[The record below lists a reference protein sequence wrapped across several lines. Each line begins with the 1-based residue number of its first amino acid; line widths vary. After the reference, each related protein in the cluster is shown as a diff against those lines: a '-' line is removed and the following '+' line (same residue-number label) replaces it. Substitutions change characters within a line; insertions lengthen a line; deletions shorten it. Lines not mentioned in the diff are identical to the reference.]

1 MATSK
6 DNQLDSQTGEGNH
19 EASTFDAT
27 ADAAGVIRQR
37 TLKTAI
43 NCSGVAL
50 HSGAKV
56 SMTLQPADADSGIV
70 FKRTDIAGKG
80 ALIPA
85 TWDRVT
91 DTRMCT
97 TLGNDDGVTIGTVE
111 HLMAALAGCGID
123 NALIELNGPEVPIM
137 DGSSQPF
144 VFLIECAGVVEQ
156 DASRRV
162 IRVLKTVSVNGGEA
176 RLSPGSHL
184 SLDFEIDFG
193 DDLVS
198 RQSLSI
204 GLING
209 SFPKDLA
216 RARTFGFLR
225 DVEALRAAGLAK
237 GGSLDNAVVVSGDG
251 VMNEGGLRYEDEFVR
266 HKVLDAIGDLYLAG
280 AAIIGNFQGVR
291 SGHATNN
298 ALLRALFADPDAW
311 EYDVLCGDEAVSAID
326 GGIHPELAVSA

>member
-1 MATSK
+1 VAISK
-6 DNQLDSQTGEGNH
+6 VAISQDSQTVERDH
-19 EASTFDAT
+19 EAPAVDF
-27 ADAAGVIRQR
+27 AGVIKQR
-37 TLKTAI
+37 TLKTSI
-43 NCSGVAL
+43 NCSGVTL
-50 HSGAKV
+50 HSGDQV
-56 SMTLQPADADSGIV
+56 SMTLHPADADSGIV
-70 FKRTDIAGKG
+70 FKRTDSAGKG
-80 ALIPA
+80 AVIPA

-97 TLGNDDGVTIGTVE
+97 TLGNDDGVTIATVE

-144 VFLIECAGVVEQ
+144 VLLIECAGVVEQ
-156 DASRRV
+156 GSPRRV

-193 DDLVS
+193 DNLVCK
-198 RQSLSI
+198 QSLSI
-204 GLING
+204 GVVNG
-209 SFPKDLA
+209 SFAKELA
-216 RARTFGFLR
+216 RARTFGFLD

-237 GGSLDNAVVVSGDG
+237 GGSLDNAVVVSGDR
-251 VMNEGGLRYEDEFVR
+251 VLNEGGLRYEDEFVR

-280 AAIIGNFQGVR
+280 AAIIGKFQGVR

-311 EYDVLCGDEAVSAID
+311 EYDVLHGDEALFAID
-326 GGIHPELAVSA
+326 GDIFPEMAETA